1 MREIL
6 LVLMVAL
13 VHRGKKLIKTKFCLS
28 LHFNSDYSYLF
39 ANEKEIHKFKASN
52 KTNKFLSQFCQ
63 GSISNKFD
71 YVDSK
76 KYLLKE
82 HV

>member
-1 MREIL
+1 M
-6 LVLMVAL
+6 
-13 VHRGKKLIKTKFCLS
+13 S
-28 LHFNSDYSYLF
+28 LHFNSDYSCLF
-39 ANEKEIHKFKASN
+39 ENEKEIYKFKSSN

-63 GSISNKFD
+63 GSIPNKFD

-82 HV
+82 TCMIFQLIMMLLINLTF